1 MPPCLVNLHV
11 ARRLKALITVNCQQA
26 TYSHAESQG
35 YEKKTRACMG
45 FSIHALNIIITLIDS
60 KMHTGL
66 TERIV
71 IIIHKAIKFKKGEI
85 SQLIR
90 SLNSI

>member
-1 MPPCLVNLHV
+1 
-11 ARRLKALITVNCQQA
+11 
-26 TYSHAESQG
+26 
-35 YEKKTRACMG
+35 MG

-85 SQLIR
+85 LQLIR
-90 SLNSI
+90 SLNSM